1 MRQPGHGRGWV
12 ESGATSHPADPST
25 RQRARMT
32 TVLETLDKGTAY
44 LAKKGIE
51 DARRNM

>member
-1 MRQPGHGRGWV
+1 
-12 ESGATSHPADPST
+12 
-25 RQRARMT
+25 MT

-51 DARRNM
+51 DARRNMQQLVAHQLGWIQSRGIPVGIR